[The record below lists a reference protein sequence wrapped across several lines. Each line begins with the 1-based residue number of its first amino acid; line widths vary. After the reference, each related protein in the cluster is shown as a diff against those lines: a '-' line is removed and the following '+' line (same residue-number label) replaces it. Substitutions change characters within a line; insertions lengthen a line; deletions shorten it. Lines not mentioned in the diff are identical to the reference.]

1 MKEGDIMNKYEYSF
15 VPDNVDIYLR
25 DEAIDFGVVYAHNIE
40 EAKSLAWK
48 SIPYDYTVLSV
59 RKVG

>member
-1 MKEGDIMNKYEYSF
+1 MNKYEYSF
-15 VPDNVDIYLR
+15 VPDNVDLFMR
-25 DEAIDFGVVYAHNIE
+25 DETIDFGVVYAHNIE